1 MKGDSR
7 SCSGATT
14 ENLPGTNAM
23 PREGQE
29 LWGNFAV
36 VAAPPSTLD
45 SEYEVVWFRF
55 NTDEKRHL
63 ESLGV
68 VLAQR
73 IQSLGQPLHVLIEQ
87 A

>member
-1 MKGDSR
+1 
-7 SCSGATT
+7 
-14 ENLPGTNAM
+14 M

-63 ESLGV
+63 ESLGI